1 MLAGVETGIPCQV
14 GFSIGLLETRQLVI
28 FRGRRRRRERGSGEA
43 EREEEEEEEGGEGVP
58 KVEATVFF
66 LN

>member
-28 FRGRRRRRERGSGEA
+28 FRGREEVGGLRA
-43 EREEEEEEEGGEGVP
+43 REEEERGEGVP
-58 KVEATVFF
+58 RVEATVFF
-66 LN
+66 